1 MAGITEVAFADLP
14 NADLTIDCVYRGNPG
29 HVGAGADALARLLPC
44 GNQGGIRFSGSFK
57 SGYRMVVLYTSFD
70 NPDWPDNFDEGT
82 GQLTYFGDN
91 RTAGSALAVT
101 PRGGNRVLEFCFA
114 GAHGGPTKR
123 SKVPPV
129 FVFCKEGSAGRDVR
143 FLGLAVP
150 GVKGLREGED
160 LVAIWRTSED
170 RRFQNYR
177 ASFTILD
184 DGVIKRQWLKAVELG
199 QPLASGVPKAWL
211 AWRDSGEYKA
221 LAAPRVLRVPSQS
234 EQEPATKEGREIVAA
249 IHKYF
254 GDDSFAFERCAA
266 EIWKMSDPNVA
277 GYELTRPTVD
287 GGRDAVGEYGIGPDR
302 ERIRLDF
309 ALEAKCYAPGH
320 GVGVRWT
327 SRLISRIRPRQF
339 GVLVTTSHINA
350 QAYREIREDRHP
362 IVILCARD
370 IAHIL
375 RGRGIVSVTQVTAWL
390 NKEFPMSGVGDQAT
404 Q

>member
-1 MAGITEVAFADLP
+1 LASITEVAFADLP
-14 NADLTIDCVYRGNPG
+14 NADLVIDCIYRGKLG
-29 HVGAGADALARLLPC
+29 QVGAGADALAHLLPC
-44 GNQGGIRFSGSFK
+44 GNQGGIRFAGNLN

-70 NPDWPDNFDEGT
+70 NPDWPDNFDEAT
-82 GQLTYFGDN
+82 GILTYFGDN
-91 RTAGSALAVT
+91 RTSGAALAAT
-101 PRGGNRVLEFCFA
+101 PRGGNKVLDLCFA
-114 GAHGGPTKR
+114 GAHGGPANR
-123 SKVPPV
+123 SAVPPI
-129 FVFCKEGSAGRDVR
+129 FVFCKEGRAGRDVR

-150 GVKGLREGED
+150 GAKGLMDGED
-160 LVAIWRTSED
+160 LVAIWRTSEG

-177 ASFTILD
+177 ATFTILD
-184 DGVIKRQWLKAVELG
+184 EGLIPRKWLKGVELG
-199 QPLASGVPKAWL
+199 QPLTSGVPKAWL
-211 AWRDSGEYKA
+211 AWRESKEYEA

-234 EQEPATKEGREIVAA
+234 EQEPTTKEGREIVAA

-254 GDDSFAFERCAA
+254 GDDSAGFERCAA
-266 EIWKMSDPNVA
+266 ELWKMSDPNVVS
-277 GYELTRPTVD
+277 YQLTRPTVD

-339 GVLVTTSHINA
+339 GVLVTTSHING

-362 IVILCARD
+362 IVILCGRD

-375 RGRGIVSVTQVTAWL
+375 RGRAITSPTQVTEWL
-390 NKEFPMSGVGDQAT
+390 TKEFPV
-404 Q
+404 